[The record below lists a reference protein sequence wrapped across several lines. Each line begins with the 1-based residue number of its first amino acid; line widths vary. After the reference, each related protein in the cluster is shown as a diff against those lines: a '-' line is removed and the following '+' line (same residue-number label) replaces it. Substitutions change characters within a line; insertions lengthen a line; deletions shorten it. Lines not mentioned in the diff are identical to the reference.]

1 MQTKKK
7 YCIFFTIIVTTGL
20 IVGLFKSASLKD
32 DAIIILN
39 QSDGNSWDIPIM
51 KKKQV
56 DNHILLQ
63 EHSLLKSHLLTIENR
78 VKKDIVITTA
88 VCGVHRINETIV
100 MIKSA
105 IYFSNVK
112 LKFII
117 FADEMTNESLRDALQ
132 QKIKIKNSSSRHE
145 YEIRPM
151 QFPIENGI
159 NWKNIF
165 RPCACQRL
173 FFPVSMNFLLFFLSL
188 INFSKFFILNF
199 ILNRV
204 CCQRL
209 IPFCTWTRT
218 VCF

>member
-1 MQTKKK
+1 M
-7 YCIFFTIIVTTGL
+7 
-20 IVGLFKSASLKD
+20 GLFQSSSSKD

-39 QSDGNSWDIPIM
+39 QSDGNSWDIPM
-51 KKKQV
+51 VKKKV
-56 DNHILLQ
+56 DDHILLK
-63 EHSLLKSHLLTIENR
+63 ENSLLTKSHLLTIENR

-88 VCGVHRINETIV
+88 VCGVHRINETLV

-132 QKIKIKNSSSRHE
+132 QKIKITNSSSRHE

-173 FFPVSMNFLLFFLSL
+173 FFPVSINFLLFFFYL
-188 INFSKFFILNF
+188 
-199 ILNRV
+199 
-204 CCQRL
+204 
-209 IPFCTWTRT
+209 
-218 VCF
+218 

>member
-7 YCIFFTIIVTTGL
+7 YCIFFTIIVTTGI
-20 IVGLFKSASLKD
+20 IVGLFQSSSLKD

-39 QSDGNSWDIPIM
+39 QSDGNSWDIPM
-51 KKKQV
+51 VKKKV
-56 DNHILLQ
+56 DDHILLK
-63 EHSLLKSHLLTIENR
+63 ENSLLTKLHLLTIENR

-88 VCGVHRINETIV
+88 VCGVHRINETLV

-132 QKIKIKNSSSRHE
+132 QKIKITNSSSRHE

-173 FFPVSMNFLLFFLSL
+173 FFPVSINFLLFFFIFNKFLSFYL
-188 INFSKFFILNF
+188 KFYIEKEF
-199 ILNRV
+199 V
-204 CCQRL
+204 AGD
-209 IPFCTWTRT
+209 
-218 VCF
+218 